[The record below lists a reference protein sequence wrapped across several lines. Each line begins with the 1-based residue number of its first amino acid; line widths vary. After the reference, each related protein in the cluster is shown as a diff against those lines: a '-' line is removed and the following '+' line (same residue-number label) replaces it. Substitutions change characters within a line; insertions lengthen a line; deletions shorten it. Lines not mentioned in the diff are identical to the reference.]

1 MTHEE
6 PHEARPEAQADTAPG
21 GTAPAPAPAPVTVLG
36 LGAMGTALAEAFLAA
51 GHPTTVWNR
60 TPGKAEPLVGR
71 GAVAAPSPE
80 AAITA
85 GGPIVAC
92 VLDYDALTAV
102 LSGQEALLSGRTLV
116 NLTSGSPEQARAFAD
131 RAADIGLDYLDGAI
145 MITPPGIGGPDA
157 TVLYSGAPEVLA
169 RHRTVLA
176 ALGEPVDLGPDA
188 GIAGLY
194 DTALLGLM
202 WSALSGW
209 LHGVALVGADG
220 VRAAEFTPIATRW
233 LSGAVAGFVDR
244 YAAQTDTR
252 TFPGDDASL
261 DVHLAAMEH
270 LLHASRAR
278 GVDTTLPE
286 VFADHVRR
294 AVAAGHG
301 GDSYAR
307 LIEVIAK

>member
-1 MTHEE
+1 MTHEQ
-6 PHEARPEAQADTAPG
+6 PQEAQHPTPATAPE
-21 GTAPAPAPAPVTVLG
+21 PVTVLG

-60 TPGKAEPLVGR
+60 TPGKAEPLVAR

-85 GGPIVAC
+85 GGLIIAC

-102 LSGQEALLSGRTLV
+102 LAGQEALLSGRTLV

-131 RAADIGLDYLDGAI
+131 RAVGLGLAYLDGAI

-157 TVLYSGAPEVLA
+157 TVLYSGAPDVLA
-169 RHRTVLA
+169 RHRTALA

-220 VRAAEFTPIATRW
+220 VRAAEFTPVATRW
-233 LSGAVAGFVDR
+233 LSGAVAGFVGR
-244 YAAQTDTR
+244 YAGQADAR
-252 TFPGDDASL
+252 TYPGDDASL

-286 VFADHVRR
+286 VLADQVRR